1 MIIKSHLGS
10 SDEAGSDS
18 RVDVALEHVQGRPSN
33 LPLPLICQEEC
44 SDSFPNFENL
54 IDSFKTNYKVNDV
67 LRYVVFLGERIS
79 VC

>member
-1 MIIKSHLGS
+1 MMVGS
-10 SDEAGSDS
+10 
-18 RVDVALEHVQGRPSN
+18 VEHVKGRPSN
-33 LPLPLICQEEC
+33 LPLRLICQEEC

-67 LRYVVFLGERIS
+67 LRYVVFREERIS